1 MEAAGIQI
9 TLGVDGSASAESGS
23 MLQELNLAWLIHRAV
38 KGPRATTLEQ
48 VLKWGSRNGAELL
61 GLHDT
66 GTLDVGKAA
75 DLVLYDIDQPRFAG
89 VHSPLMAPLM
99 CGEPVHVRDSFVQG
113 RQIVAGG
120 QVNGLDESELTRNV
134 QDCVS
139 RLLLEA

>member
-1 MEAAGIQI
+1 M
-9 TLGVDGSASAESGS
+9 
-23 MLQELNLAWLIHRAV
+23 
-38 KGPRATTLEQ
+38 
-48 VLKWGSRNGAELL
+48 L

-113 RQIVAGG
+113 CQIVKNSRI
-120 QVNGLDESELTRNV
+120 NGLDEAELTRNV
-134 QDCVS
+134 QDSVS
-139 RLLLEA
+139 RLLRHA